1 MSIQLQLF
9 HLDESHRVD
18 EIVFENRHQAY
29 GAYNMRSTY
38 ESRLMKSFIIVLF
51 LIGGLYYL
59 GTNHLGFNNSYVL
72 SPTHPV
78 FTDKTIF
85 ELKQVVLP
93 KNFNSKAASKSS
105 SHPLASA
112 SNDLVPPRVVDAN
125 HSITQIEETHPSNP
139 IEDPSIS
146 GKGAEA
152 GAENASIGSQT
163 GSDLAGRGSAEI
175 ESNNTKAI
183 DFVDELPEYE
193 GGDLALRQYL
203 QSNLHFPR
211 MAIDMGISGIVYVQ
225 FLVDKNGNI
234 KDISVLKDIQ
244 GIFGTEAINAIKGMK
259 KWKPAKYHGQNVGYF
274 VKMPINFQIK

>member
-18 EIVFENRHQAY
+18 EIVFENRHRAY

-59 GTNHLGFNNSYVL
+59 GTNHLGFNNSSVL
-72 SPTHPV
+72 GPNPPIV
-78 FTDKTIF
+78 LDNTII
-85 ELKQVVLP
+85 ELKHVVLP
-93 KNFNSKAASKSS
+93 KEFNSKAAPKSS

-112 SNDLVPPRVVDAN
+112 SKDIVPPRVVDAT
-125 HSITQIEETHPSNP
+125 HSITQIEEIHPSNP
-139 IEDPSIS
+139 IQDHSIS
-146 GKGAEA
+146 DKGGEA
-152 GAENASIGSQT
+152 GAGNASIGNPT
-163 GSDLAGRGSAEI
+163 GIDIAGRGSSEI

-203 QSNLHFPR
+203 QNNLHFPR
-211 MAIDMGISGIVYVQ
+211 MAIDIGISGIVYVQ
-225 FLVDKNGNI
+225 FLVDKDGNI
-234 KDISVLKDIQ
+234 SQVSMLKDINGLYAQ
-244 GIFGTEAINAIKGMK
+244 EAINAIKGMK